1 MPTISYTLLIPSITR
16 SLAAIVAELPFDIV
30 KNDIELDGYQ
40 LYAVEHW

>member
-1 MPTISYTLLIPSITR
+1 MPTISYTLLIPSIPR